1 MSKNLIDISRRQA
14 DQLVQQAEFSR
25 ELFNKMLEQDKK
37 IDEHNK
43 KMEEFES
50 KMIDTEIRMN
60 KRMEENEKNN
70 VLSRGEGKYIQS
82 KVGERSYY
90 LTDQFFKE
98 HVSKELYH
106 KKRCHFIQGIYST
119 LNRHFNSITYT
130 TIRHVDFEKAMEFI
144 GNLELVN
151 MPPHFLRLTDKQIDT
166 AERHGDYGVLE
177 RLA

>member
-14 DQLVQQAEFSR
+14 DQLVQQAEMSR
-25 ELFNKMLEQDKK
+25 GLLEKM
-37 IDEHNK
+37 IEHEKMIEENK
-43 KMEEFES
+43 KEMSNFRSE
-50 KMIDTEIRMN
+50 MLDTEIRLN

-151 MPPHFLRLTDKQIDT
+151 MPPHFLRLTDHQIDT
-166 AERHGDYGVLE
+166 AKRHGDFEILK
-177 RLA
+177 RLG

>member
-25 ELFNKMLEQDKK
+25 ELFIKMEEHDKKMKEQD
-37 IDEHNK
+37 E
-43 KMEEFES
+43 KMNEFES
-50 KMIDTEIRMN
+50 KMIDTENRLN

-119 LNRHFNSITYT
+119 LNKHFNSITYT
-130 TIRHVDFEKAMEFI
+130 TIRHVDFAKAMEFI

-166 AERHGDYGVLE
+166 AERHGDYGILE

>member
-1 MSKNLIDISRRQA
+1 MSKNLIDISKRQA
-14 DQLVQQAEFSR
+14 DQLVQQAQLSR
-25 ELFNKMLEQDKK
+25 EIINKIE
-37 IDEHNK
+37 EHEK
-43 KMEEFES
+43 KMEEQNRRMIDFES
-50 KMIDTEIRMN
+50 KMIDTENRLN

-106 KKRCHFIQGIYST
+106 KKRCHFVQGIYST

-151 MPPHFLRLTDKQIDT
+151 MPPHFLRLTDHQIDT
-166 AERHGDYGVLE
+166 AKRHEDFEILK
-177 RLA
+177 RLG

>member
-25 ELFNKMLEQDKK
+25 ELF
-37 IDEHNK
+37 I
-43 KMEEFES
+43 KMEEHDKKMKEQDEKMNKFES
-50 KMIDTEIRMN
+50 KMIDTENRLN

-90 LTDQFFKE
+90 LTNQFFKE

-106 KKRCHFIQGIYST
+106 KKRCHFVQGIYST

-151 MPPHFLRLTDKQIDT
+151 MPPHFLRLTDHQIGV
-166 AERHGDYGVLE
+166 AERHGDYKILE
-177 RLA
+177 RLG

>member
-14 DQLVQQAEFSR
+14 DQLVQQAEMSR
-25 ELFNKMLEQDKK
+25 GLLEKM
-37 IDEHNK
+37 IEHEKMIEENK
-43 KMEEFES
+43 KEMSDFRSE
-50 KMIDTEIRMN
+50 MLDTENRLN

-151 MPPHFLRLTDKQIDT
+151 MPPHFLRLTDHQIDT
-166 AERHGDYGVLE
+166 AKRHGDFEILK
-177 RLA
+177 RLG